1 MDKLMEKIKVRELQ
15 IGLGGRGVVVRHLQ
29 LVITN
34 NFFLCHKRLL
44 DSKNLFNK
52 KYLYGPYNYG

>member
-15 IGLGGRGVVVRHLQ
+15 IGLSGRGVVVRHLQ

-34 NFFLCHKRLL
+34 NFFSPSHLFPKLL
-44 DSKNLFNK
+44 RGEDN
-52 KYLYGPYNYG
+52 